1 MCTFEIFKDV
11 LVKMWI
17 PRHWI
22 FLTAKVIVSKYKSS
36 LRSELSLSVLQD
48 ILTPR
53 GVLTVLLRIRLN
65 IFPQTEQLMAVY
77 LNYYVSQKID
87 FLRFL
92 LHPQQC
98 NSESS
103 RAWVVWKSHRDLH
116 RRPLRTAA
124 ASRDPSI
131 LNTSSWFMRNNSTGC
146 WQTSDKCKF
155 CTDKGKI

>member
-22 FLTAKVIVSKYKSS
+22 FLSAKVIVSKPKCS
-36 LRSELSLSVLQD
+36 LCSELSFSVLQD
-48 ILTPR
+48 ILSPR

-65 IFPQTEQLMAVY
+65 IFHKTKQLMAVY
-77 LNYYVSQKID
+77 LNYYESQNID
-87 FLRFL
+87 FVRFL
-92 LHPQQC
+92 LHPPQC

-103 RAWVVWKSHRDLH
+103 RARFVWKSHRDLH
-116 RRPLRTAA
+116 RRPWRTAA
-124 ASRDPSI
+124 ASRDPSL

-146 WQTSDKCKF
+146 WQTSDKCNF
-155 CTDKGKI
+155 GVDNGKI